1 MRFEET
7 KRLNEYINSV
17 DTIFA
22 DDSLVSVYSGI
33 ENLETASLQG
43 FSIDGD
49 RELLSEISSVLS
61 VIIAIIRHPHI
72 SNKEEETVLRIEQ
85 ATRIEEDE
93 FRRILQ
99 TPKLWRQH
107 GLDMI
112 PEQVYHY
119 QYTDEIR
126 IYENR
131 FIGLL
136 ISMLDKE
143 LLKYS
148 NFYLSKLPTL
158 GMAGVSLD
166 DPAVGEIITE
176 IDRLRRKAQYLMN
189 TSFYKEV
196 SVGKPISKRIH
207 PTNILIKDRLYCYCY
222 RFYRKFVKY
231 EDISDAKRDLCLYYF
246 IHLLGEIKKHGYYI
260 SDSSDENSLRF
271 EGLEFL
277 VELNMTDEGNLEM
290 SVKWRKDKSME
301 AVKHLLIPTPQ
312 SGERLTP
319 SEREAYSEYL
329 SVDFISLWELTD
341 SFGVKIRESVPE
353 SALVS
358 CWLESKTKT
367 AFIDRGIYERY
378 CPVCRGRDTEA
389 LGDGYICHNCGS
401 EYEFV
406 RIGSRD
412 QAWFKKIGLSDT
424 KKDN

>member
-7 KRLNEYINSV
+7 KRLSEYINSV
-17 DTIFA
+17 DTVFA
-22 DDSLVSVYSGI
+22 EDSLLSAYSRI

-49 RELLSEISSVLS
+49 RELLSEMSSVLS
-61 VIIAIIRHPHI
+61 VIIAIIRRPHI

-85 ATRIEEDE
+85 ASRIEEDE
-93 FRRILQ
+93 FRRILM
-99 TPKLWRQH
+99 TPKLWRQY

-136 ISMLDKE
+136 ISMIDKE
-143 LLKYS
+143 LSKYS
-148 NFYLSKLPTL
+148 QFYLSKLPTL
-158 GMAGVSLD
+158 GMFDVSLD

-189 TSFYKEV
+189 TGFYKEV
-196 SVGKPISKRIH
+196 TKGKPISKRIH
-207 PTNILIKDRLYCYCY
+207 PTNILTKDRLYCYCY

-231 EDISDAKRDLCLYYF
+231 EDVSDAKRDLCLYYF
-246 IHLLGEIKKHGYYI
+246 IHLLAEIKKHGYYI
-260 SDSSDENSLRF
+260 SDGSDENGLVF
-271 EGLEFL
+271 EGLEFI
-277 VELNMTDEGNLEM
+277 VGINMSEDGNLEL
-290 SVKWRKDKSME
+290 SVRWRKDKSRRE
-301 AVKHLLIPTPQ
+301 VKHLLIPTPQ

-319 SEREAYSEYL
+319 SEREALSEYE

-341 SFGVKIRESVPE
+341 AFGAKIKESVPE
-353 SALVS
+353 SALMS
-358 CWLESKTKT
+358 SWLESKTKT
-367 AFIDRGIYERY
+367 AFVDRSIYERY

-389 LGDGYICHNCGS
+389 LGDGYICHGCGS
-401 EYEFV
+401 EYVFARV
-406 RIGSRD
+406 GSRD
-412 QAWFKKIGLSDT
+412 RAWFKKIGVAYND
-424 KKDN
+424 